1 MMTDAKINA
10 GINANER
17 IDDLCRDNLRLIQ
30 NTDVFCFGMDAVLLS
45 TFAKAGKNQKVLDMG
60 TGNGVIPILMQAKNP
75 GSMYT
80 GLEIQDISY
89 DLAVRNVELNS
100 LSDKV
105 NIVKGDIKEAIN
117 LYDEIKSV
125 IKEDEELINL
135 SKNRLNKDC
144 YQDENLNLL
153 TMDIAYFIENFNEE
167 KKQEMIKV
175 DKCWYV
181 GANMEGVDYFDEF
194 VKNGYWENGYENKYL
209 DKVKSMQVG
218 DKIVIKSAYTQKRDL
233 PFDVNNKSVAVMKL
247 KAKGTIIEIIC

>member
-1 MMTDAKINA
+1 MMTDVKINA

-105 NIVKGDIKEAIN
+105 NIVKGDIKEASHI
-117 LYDEIKSV
+117 LG
-125 IKEDEELINL
+125 
-135 SKNRLNKDC
+135 
-144 YQDENLNLL
+144 
-153 TMDIAYFIENFNEE
+153 
-167 KKQEMIKV
+167 
-175 DKCWYV
+175 
-181 GANMEGVDYFDEF
+181 GASLM
-194 VKNGYWENGYENKYL
+194 WL
-209 DKVKSMQVG
+209 QA
-218 DKIVIKSAYTQKRDL
+218 IHHI
-233 PFDVNNKSVAVMKL
+233 
-247 KAKGTIIEIIC
+247 